1 MLSSHLT
8 AASPMSR
15 GKQSGWKYLRMRN
28 NLRAVLQPQAEA
40 LQTTALLLRSDMP
53 QSHGNQARMPPP
65 RGPRRILRGAGFPL
79 RAGMFLGVVGSKGAP
94 RPWLS
99 RNLMVM
105 QKASC
110 RNQGQQPSN
119 LGWASRRRES
129 SRCPPARSPSPE
141 TLAPKRRLTTRDSES
156 QDRQQAQPS
165 AQLSEPADPPGR
177 SLPCTALPHT
187 GGPAGAQGQLRHGG
201 SA

>member
-99 RNLMVM
+99 RNLTVM
-105 QKASC
+105 QRASC
-110 RNQGQQPSN
+110 R
-119 LGWASRRRES
+119 
-129 SRCPPARSPSPE
+129 
-141 TLAPKRRLTTRDSES
+141 
-156 QDRQQAQPS
+156 
-165 AQLSEPADPPGR
+165 
-177 SLPCTALPHT
+177 T
-187 GGPAGAQGQLRHGG
+187 GGSSPQTWAGLPGGGSPAGAPLPVLHPQKHWPQKGD
-201 SA
+201 